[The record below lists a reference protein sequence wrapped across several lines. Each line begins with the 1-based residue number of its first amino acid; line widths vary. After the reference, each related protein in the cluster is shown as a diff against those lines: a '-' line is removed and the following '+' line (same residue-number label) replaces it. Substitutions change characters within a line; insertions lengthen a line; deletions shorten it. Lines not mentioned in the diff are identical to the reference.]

1 MHEMRNGLISKWNI
15 RKWLHLNKMITVKLL
30 LWWVA
35 YHQTMR
41 VTKLYHYLLFVSLY
55 GSEIVFKSYFLIA
68 QILRHESKI
77 AIYPGNVNDVFIVW
91 LLPGCCSKLQRS
103 STFMKFIIQFKRWK
117 GTKDVLINVRCCLWV
132 CTITLMERY
141 ENIFLSKH
149 TANIY
154 SIVFFLQD
162 LCII

>member
-1 MHEMRNGLISKWNI
+1 MHEMRNGFISKWNI
-15 RKWLHLNKMITVKLL
+15 RKWLHLNMTNKVKMV
-30 LWWVA
+30 
-35 YHQTMR
+35 MR
-41 VTKLYHYLLFVSLY
+41 VTKLYHYLLFVSFY
-55 GSEIVFKSYFLIA
+55 SKEIVFKSYFLIA
-68 QILRHESKI
+68 QIFTSQIQNRNLSRKCQWCF
-77 AIYPGNVNDVFIVW
+77 FIVW
-91 LLPGCCSKLQRS
+91 LLRGCCSKLQRS

-132 CTITLMERY
+132 CTITIMERY

-162 LCII
+162 LFII

>member
-1 MHEMRNGLISKWNI
+1 MK
-15 RKWLHLNKMITVKLL
+15 ITVKMVKDALL
-30 LWWVA
+30 L
-35 YHQTMR
+35 MR
-41 VTKLYHYLLFVSLY
+41 VTKLYHYLLFVSFY
-55 GSEIVFKSYFLIA
+55 GKEIVFKSYFLIA
-68 QILRHESKI
+68 QIFTSQIQNRNLSRKCQWCF
-77 AIYPGNVNDVFIVW
+77 FIVW

-162 LCII
+162 LFII